1 MPRAHITR
9 AELEELKRRG
19 IVVDEGPTAKI
30 PEPTGPKPTREEPD
44 DMIELLAAI
53 ATAGLPTPIP
63 EFVFDP
69 MRKWAFDLA
78 WPYLFVAFERE
89 GGTYVKTR
97 CSCGKAYTSFKSR
110 HHDRKG
116 LENDCLKYNAAA
128 VAGWLVVR
136 ATPQII
142 KSGSAL
148 ASIAQ
153 ALRSRAKMTP
163 TNPLPETA

>member
-1 MPRAHITR
+1 MPRAHITN

-19 IVVDEGPTAKI
+19 IVITEGPTPKI
-30 PEPTGPKPTREEPD
+30 PMPEASAPKAPREEPE
-44 DMIELLAAI
+44 DMAELVAAI
-53 ATAGLPTPIP
+53 AAAGLPAPTP
-63 EFVFDP
+63 EFTFDP
-69 MRKWAFDLA
+69 GRHWRFDLA

-89 GGTYVKTR
+89 GGRWVKTY
-97 CSCGKAYTSFKSR
+97 CKCGKPYTSFKSR

-153 ALRSRAKMTP
+153 ALRSRAK
-163 TNPLPETA
+163 